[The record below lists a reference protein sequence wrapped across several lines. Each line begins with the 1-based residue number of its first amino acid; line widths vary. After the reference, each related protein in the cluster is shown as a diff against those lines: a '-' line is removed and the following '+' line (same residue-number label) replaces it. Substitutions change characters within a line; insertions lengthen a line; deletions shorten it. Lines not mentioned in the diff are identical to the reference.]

1 MVYVITLTK
10 EDEKDLHGKL
20 TIPQSFTWNVPG
32 RSRRSFDETGP
43 GLTLI
48 FVADQG
54 QQLPH
59 RNKGDMERISL
70 AWVGAILSGI
80 HQKSTSLDYRA
91 RIKLVRKV
99 LRPVTLADLS
109 RVLRKHE
116 ADLLQTAI
124 MEPSRI
130 HPLTK
135 DMAKT
140 TLGAIRYLRPDM
152 DELLDFLE
160 VAVNSDPLDSVSPED
175 EFWRE
180 ERDAMRTVL
189 RIGQFSTALAGVWR
203 RPNDRNAPYLA
214 GLIRDPTEAALMEH
228 DTRFFG
234 GWAGGK
240 YPQGRCDIQVFTDGA
255 RRLEIANVNATPI
268 EGRLGT
274 DLIYYHHSTHSF
286 TLVQYKRLSQGGG
299 PMYVGPNDRLHDQ
312 INRLEAVN
320 EQSREPELARDWRL
334 SSDHCFIKLAHWTEE
349 DSVGDAAP
357 ASGPILPVSYA
368 RLLLGDPATATRGEG
383 RHLGYKQVER
393 YLTNSQFIELVQ
405 DGFIGSVGVDV
416 ETLRNIV
423 DERVE
428 QGQGTLVAIEASDET
443 QSERR
448 RRNHSRSA

>member
-1 MVYVITLTK
+1 MAYIIILAK
-10 EDEKDLHGKL
+10 GDEKELHGKL
-20 TIPQSFTWNVPG
+20 TIRQSFTWNIPG
-32 RSRRSFDETGP
+32 RSRRNFDEIGP
-43 GLTLI
+43 NLTLI
-48 FVADQG
+48 FVADDG
-54 QQLPH
+54 QKLPIG
-59 RNKGDMERISL
+59 NKGDMEKVSL

-99 LRPVTLADLS
+99 SRPVSLADLA

-116 ADLLQTAI
+116 ERALQVAA
-124 MEPSRI
+124 MEPSGI
-130 HPLTK
+130 YPLAK
-135 DMAKT
+135 DMARA
-140 TLGAIRYLRPDM
+140 TLGAVRYLRPEM
-152 DELLDFLE
+152 NELLDFLE
-160 VAVNSDPLDSVSPED
+160 VAVNSDSLDSVSPED
-175 EFWRE
+175 QFWRE

-203 RPNDRNAPYLA
+203 RPTDGNAPYLA

-228 DTRFFG
+228 DTRFFD

-274 DLIYYHHSTHSF
+274 DLIYYHHGTHSF
-286 TLVQYKRLSQGGG
+286 TLVQYKKLGQGGR
-299 PMYVGPNDRLHDQ
+299 PMYVGPNDRLHAQ
-312 INRLEAVN
+312 IDRLEAVN
-320 EQSREPELARDWRL
+320 MKSRVPDAARDWRL

-349 DSVGDAAP
+349 DSAGDAAP
-357 ASGPILPVSYA
+357 TNGLILPVTYI
-368 RLLLGDPATATRGEG
+368 RLLLRDSATATRGEG
-383 RHLGYKQVER
+383 RNLGYEQVER

-443 QSERR
+443 PSERR